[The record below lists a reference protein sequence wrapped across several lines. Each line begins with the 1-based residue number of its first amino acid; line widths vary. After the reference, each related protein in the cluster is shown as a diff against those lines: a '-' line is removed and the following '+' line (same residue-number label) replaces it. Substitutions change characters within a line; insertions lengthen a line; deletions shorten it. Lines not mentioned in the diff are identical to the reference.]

1 MWWSKIDKIFLFL
14 GMKKPFVIGI
24 TGGSGSGKT
33 SLINDLREIFSIE
46 ELCIIS
52 QDDYYRP
59 REEQLLDEKGI
70 RNFDLPD
77 SINEREFID
86 ELKSLI
92 GGARVQRK
100 EYTFNNDEV
109 VAKTIEFVP
118 APVIIVEGLFVFHLR
133 EVFEMM
139 DFKVFV
145 HAKENLKLIRR
156 IKRDEQERNYP
167 IEDVL
172 YRYERHVMPAF
183 EKFIFPYMNESDVII
198 NNHINYTNALEMLR
212 VFIQSKTN

>member
-1 MWWSKIDKIFLFL
+1 
-14 GMKKPFVIGI
+14 MKKPFVIGI

-33 SLINDLREIFSIE
+33 SLIHDLRDQFSIN

-59 REEQLLDEKGI
+59 REEQSVDDMGVH
-70 RNFDLPD
+70 NFDLPD
-77 SINEREFID
+77 SINIPEFIK
-86 ELKSLI
+86 ELSALI
-92 GGARVQRK
+92 GGKRIQRK
-100 EYTFNNDEV
+100 EYTFNNDRMK
-109 VAKTIEFVP
+109 AGIIEFIP
-118 APVIIVEGLFVFHLR
+118 APVIIVEGLFIFHIR

-156 IKRDEQERNYP
+156 IKRDEKERNYP

-183 EKFIFPYMNESDVII
+183 EKFIYPYMNDSDVII
-198 NNHINYTNALEMLR
+198 NNHMDYTNALEMLR
-212 VFIQSKTN
+212 VFIASKI